1 MATIAATRI
10 LLWFLL
16 FGLTLIDSSFQ
27 ITTNTIEL
35 GYNITAGTN
44 SSWQS
49 PSGDFAFGFYPDVAS
64 GLLLVGIWFDK
75 IPEKTLVW
83 SANRDDPAQVGSTI
97 DLTLNGQLVLTH
109 SNGTRYFIY
118 NGTTTSSASM
128 QEDGNLVLRDSS
140 SKILWKS
147 FDFPTD
153 TILPGQ
159 VLVMGQ
165 KLFSNTNGTVDH
177 STGRFMLEL
186 QMDGNVV
193 MSAYR
198 FADPGYWFT
207 LTAGNQN
214 VSLVFNQSTAFM
226 YVVNDTSI
234 RYSMTKK
241 VPTPIEDYYHRTTIN
256 DHGNL
261 QQLAYQKGNGSGWT
275 IVWEAITEPCIVYTI
290 CGVFGFCTALDD
302 KTVTCTCLP
311 GYSPWDPNVPSKG
324 CYPNVVKDYC
334 ADPNSSS
341 ASDFTV
347 EAIDNAD
354 FPNGPFADMAR
365 ITPSDVEGCRKEV
378 TDDCFCIAGVL
389 VESICYKKRM
399 PLLNARR
406 SNPSTNN
413 IVAFI
418 KVPRVNRT
426 LEIPNGHKKDS
437 PSLAV
442 LLVGLLSCSIL
453 AILFAANA
461 VYHFPVTQRYLT
473 VETPQKRKPVELNL
487 KAFLFRELQEATNG
501 FKNKLGQGAF
511 GTVYD
516 GVLKLEDEEVDV
528 AVKRLEKVIE
538 RGEKEFLTEVR
549 VIGLTHHKN
558 LVRLLGFCNEKSHRL
573 LVYELMKNGT
583 LSSFLFGE
591 GNKPKWEHRAEI
603 AIGIARGLLY
613 LHEECETQIIHCD
626 IKPQNVLLDNNY
638 TAKIADFGLAKLLMK
653 DQTRTSTNLRGTMGY
668 MAPEWLKNA
677 PVTSKVDVY
686 SFGVM
691 LLEIIFCRRH
701 LELNRFEEANEGN
714 EMILTDWVQCCVRE
728 GNLETIVSHDP
739 DVLSDFR
746 RFERMTMVG
755 LWCLCPNPILRPSM
769 VKVVQ
774 MLEGTID
781 VGVPPL
787 IDLHML

>member
-1 MATIAATRI
+1 MATMAATRI
-10 LLWFLL
+10 LVWFLL
-16 FGLTLIDSSFQ
+16 FGLTLLDSSFQ
-27 ITTNTIEL
+27 ITANTIAL
-35 GYNITAGTN
+35 GSGITAGTN

-49 PSGDFAFGFYPDVAS
+49 PSADFAFGFYRLAN

-83 SANRDDPAQVGSTI
+83 SANRDDPAPVGSAI
-97 DLTLNGQLVLTH
+97 NLTLNGQLVLTY
-109 SNGTRYFIY
+109 SNGTRYLIY
-118 NGTTTSSASM
+118 NGTATSSASL
-128 QEDGNLVLRDSS
+128 QDDGNLVLRDSS
-140 SKILWKS
+140 STILWKS

-165 KLFSNTNGTVDH
+165 KLFSNTNGTMDF

-193 MSAYR
+193 ISAYR

-207 LTAGNQN
+207 LTAGNQRI
-214 VSLVFNQSTAFM
+214 SLVFNQSTALM
-226 YVVNDTSI
+226 YVLNGTSI

-241 VPTPIEDYYHRTTIN
+241 FTTPIKDYYHRTTIN
-256 DHGNL
+256 DLGNL
-261 QQLAYQKGNGSGWT
+261 QQLAYQKGNDTGW
-275 IVWEAITEPCIVYTI
+275 IIMWEAITEPCLVYNI
-290 CGVFGFCTALDD
+290 CGVFGFCTSLDN

-324 CYPNVVKDYC
+324 CYPNVMKDYC
-334 ADPNSSS
+334 APNSS
-341 ASDFTV
+341 ASDFTI
-347 EAIDNAD
+347 EAMDNAD

-365 ITPSDVEGCRKEV
+365 IEATDVEGCRKEV
-378 TDDCFCIAGVL
+378 MDDCFCIAGVL

-406 SNPSTNN
+406 SYPSTNN

-418 KVPRVNRT
+418 KVPNVNGT
-426 LEIPNGHKKDS
+426 LPIPNGHKKES
-437 PSLAV
+437 PSRAV
-442 LLVGLLSCSIL
+442 LLAGLLLCSVL
-453 AILFAANA
+453 AALFAAIA
-461 VYHFPVTQRYLT
+461 IYHHPLTQGYIR
-473 VETPQKRKPVELNL
+473 VETPQKQKPVELNL
-487 KAFLFRELQEATNG
+487 KAFSFRELQDATSG
-501 FKNKLGQGAF
+501 FKHKLGQGAF

-516 GVLKLEDEEVDV
+516 GALTLEDEEVFV
-528 AVKRLEKVIE
+528 AVKKLEKMIE
-538 RGEKEFLTEVR
+538 QGEKEFVTEVR

-558 LVRLLGFCNEKSHRL
+558 LVRLLGFCNENNHRL

-591 GNKPKWEHRAEI
+591 GSKPSWEDRAEI
-603 AIGIARGLLY
+603 ALGIAR
-613 LHEECETQIIHCD
+613 
-626 IKPQNVLLDNNY
+626 
-638 TAKIADFGLAKLLMK
+638 
-653 DQTRTSTNLRGTMGY
+653 DQSRTSTNFRGTMGY

-677 PVTSKVDVY
+677 PITPKVDVY

-701 LELNRFEEANEGN
+701 LELNQFEEADANGGD
-714 EMILTDWVQCCVRE
+714 EMILTDWVQCCVRA
-728 GNLETIVSHDP
+728 GKLESIMSHSP
-739 DVLSDFR
+739 GVLSDFR

-755 LWCLCPNPILRPSM
+755 LWCLCPNPVLRPSM
-769 VKVVQ
+769 AKVVQ
-774 MLEGTID
+774 MLEGTIE

-787 IDLHML
+787 IDH